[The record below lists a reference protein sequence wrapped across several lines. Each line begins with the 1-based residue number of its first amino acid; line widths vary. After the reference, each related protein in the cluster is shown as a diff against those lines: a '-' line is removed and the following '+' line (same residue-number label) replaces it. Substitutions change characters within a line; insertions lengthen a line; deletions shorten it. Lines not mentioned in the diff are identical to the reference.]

1 MRISVKS
8 ESNPLGY
15 VIDSVTS
22 IELSEDPYLNM
33 PNSYLTTA
41 RGYGRNW
48 VTSYTST
55 DRGYEVK
62 QFYIGRNAEVEY
74 ESEYESGKVKLST
87 GADFRVFVNKVNMII
102 ALENA

>member
-8 ESNPLGY
+8 DTNPLGY
-15 VIDSVTS
+15 AIDSVTS

-48 VTSYTST
+48 VASYTSM

>member
-1 MRISVKS
+1 M
-8 ESNPLGY
+8 
-15 VIDSVTS
+15 
-22 IELSEDPYLNM
+22 
-33 PNSYLTTA
+33 
-41 RGYGRNW
+41 
-48 VTSYTST
+48 

>member
-15 VIDSVTS
+15 VIDFVTD
-22 IELSEDPYLNM
+22 IEVLEYPCLNM
-33 PNSYLTTA
+33 PNSYHMTV
-41 RGYGRNW
+41 RGHGGNW

>member
-8 ESNPLGY
+8 ETNPLGY
-15 VIDSVTS
+15 VIDYVTD
-22 IELSEDPYLNM
+22 IEVSEVPFVNQ

-41 RGYGRNW
+41 QGHGRNL
-48 VTSYTST
+48 VTSYTSM
-55 DRGYEVK
+55 DRGYEIK
-62 QFYIGRNAEVEY
+62 QFYIGPNAEVEY
-74 ESEYESGKVKLST
+74 KSDYESGKVKRST

>member
-8 ESNPLGY
+8 ETNPLGY
-15 VIDSVTS
+15 VIDYVTD
-22 IELSEDPYLNM
+22 IEVSEVPFVNQ

-41 RGYGRNW
+41 QGHGRNW
-48 VTSYTST
+48 VTSYTSM
-55 DRGYEVK
+55 DRGYEIK
-62 QFYIGRNAEVEY
+62 QFYIGPNAEVEY
-74 ESEYESGKVKLST
+74 KSDYESGKVKLST

>member
-15 VIDSVTS
+15 VIDSVTD
-22 IELSEDPYLNM
+22 IEVSEDPYLNM

-41 RGYGRNW
+41 RGHGRNW

>member
-8 ESNPLGY
+8 ETNPLGY
-15 VIDSVTS
+15 VIDSVTD
-22 IELSEDPYLNM
+22 IEVSEVPFVNQ

-41 RGYGRNW
+41 QGHGRNW
-48 VTSYTST
+48 VTSYTSM
-55 DRGYEVK
+55 DRGYEIK
-62 QFYIGRNAEVEY
+62 QFYIGPNSEVEY
-74 ESEYESGKVKLST
+74 KSDYESGKVKLST